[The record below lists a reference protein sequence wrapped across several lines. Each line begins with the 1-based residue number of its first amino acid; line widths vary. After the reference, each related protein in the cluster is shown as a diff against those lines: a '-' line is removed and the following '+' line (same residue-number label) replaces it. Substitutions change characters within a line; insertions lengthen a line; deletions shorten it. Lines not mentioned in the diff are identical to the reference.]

1 MLCAKAKSLGKKTEG
16 TVAGIFLAC
25 ARVTIL
31 LLDIYR
37 NLNFRGPLSPVFMR
51 VSRSGLGGNGT
62 RPFGPNLSQKMSI
75 FSLQNLGINATI
87 KNS

>member
-1 MLCAKAKSLGKKTEG
+1 MLYARAKSLGKKTEG
-16 TVAGIFLAC
+16 TVAGFFCCPPYI
-25 ARVTIL
+25 